1 MPRIPLLLPALVLGL
16 ASSAPAQEVGVER
29 GGVTF
34 RPSAAAPIR
43 RITSSG
49 LDSEPALS
57 PDERWIAWVRATPR
71 DSVEGPAGRVQA
83 GELWIARTDG
93 SGARR
98 LARGGASRE
107 PRELLAALSA
117 PRFSPDGREV
127 YFLSRAWATSG
138 ALHAV
143 DAATG
148 RRRFVAPSNGYEV
161 VPRGRWRGHLVVWQ
175 HRYFLAG
182 GSYDW
187 AWLLTPAGAEVGPVG
202 ETEGA
207 VAEFRAMYGEE
218 APGA

>member
-1 MPRIPLLLPALVLGL
+1 MPRLPLLAALLLCL
-16 ASSAPAQEVGVER
+16 ATPAPAQELGVER

-34 RPSAAAPIR
+34 RPSATAPVR
-43 RITSSG
+43 RITASG
-49 LDSEPALS
+49 LDSDPVLS
-57 PDERWIAWVRATPR
+57 PDGRWVAWVRATPR
-71 DSVEGPAGRVQA
+71 DSVEGPAERVQA
-83 GELWIARTDG
+83 GEVWIARTDG
-93 SGARR
+93 SGARM
-98 LARGGASRE
+98 LVRGGGARE

-117 PRFSPDGREV
+117 PRFSADGREV

-143 DAATG
+143 DAGTG

-187 AWLLTPAGAEVGPVG
+187 AWLLTPAGEEVGAVG

-207 VAEFRAMYGEE
+207 VAEFRTTYGEQ
-218 APGA
+218 APGS

>member
-1 MPRIPLLLPALVLGL
+1 MPRLPVFTALLFCLSSPAL
-16 ASSAPAQEVGVER
+16 AQEVGVD
-29 GGVTF
+29 GGSVTY
-34 RPSAAAPIR
+34 RPSATAPAR

-49 LDSEPALS
+49 LDSDPALS
-57 PDERWIAWVRATPR
+57 PDGRWVAWVRATPR

-83 GELWIARTDG
+83 GEVWIARADG
-93 SGARR
+93 SGARM
-98 LARGGASRE
+98 LVRGRGARE
-107 PRELLAALSA
+107 PGELLAALSS

-143 DAATG
+143 DAGTG

-187 AWLLTPAGAEVGPVG
+187 AWLLTPAGAEVAAVG

-207 VAEFRAMYGEE
+207 VAEFRETYGDE